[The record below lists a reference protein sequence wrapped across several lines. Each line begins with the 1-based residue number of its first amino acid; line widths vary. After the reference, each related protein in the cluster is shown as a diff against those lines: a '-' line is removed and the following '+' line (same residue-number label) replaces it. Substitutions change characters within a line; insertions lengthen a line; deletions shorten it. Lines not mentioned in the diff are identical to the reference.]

1 MMLLTPEQKDK
12 YDFCRTTLTELLR
25 KALHNEHYRADY
37 YVTDHRLEFV
47 EVSFDNEYTICKI
60 NVTGDSLLAMVR
72 DVLRRF

>member
-37 YVTDHRLEFV
+37 LRHRP
-47 EVSFDNEYTICKI
+47 
-60 NVTGDSLLAMVR
+60 SLGVR
-72 DVLRRF
+72 RGIFRQRVYHM